1 MNSEE
6 LTTIATLMRSQRVA
20 ALGTLREDSPFV
32 SMVAY
37 AAEPDFGGLLV
48 HLSQLAAHTK
58 QLLAAPR
65 SSLLIGERDD
75 DRDDPQTL
83 ARITLVGAATP
94 ITAESAA
101 FTAARACYLARLPAA
116 TPLFDFPD
124 FVLFRFVPSEA
135 RYVGGFARIYTL
147 TPAHLQQAAGM

>member
-1 MNSEE
+1 MVSLLPLLQKVGQICQYKLPKNSSCSPVICSFKEDMFTRQNIDIVGVLRQLPRDAMNSEE

-75 DRDDPQTL
+75 DRDD
-83 ARITLVGAATP
+83 
-94 ITAESAA
+94 
-101 FTAARACYLARLPAA
+101 
-116 TPLFDFPD
+116 
-124 FVLFRFVPSEA
+124 
-135 RYVGGFARIYTL
+135 
-147 TPAHLQQAAGM
+147 